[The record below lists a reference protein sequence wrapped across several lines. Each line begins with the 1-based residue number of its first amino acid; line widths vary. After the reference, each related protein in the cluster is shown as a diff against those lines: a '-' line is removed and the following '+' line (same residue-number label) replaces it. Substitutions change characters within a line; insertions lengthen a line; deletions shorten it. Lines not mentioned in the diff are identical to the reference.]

1 MKNIWNKYKR
11 EFVVLIATIAMCVVF
26 TALNKNFLNYS
37 NFITVLQQMVLNG
50 ILAVG
55 MMFTIITGGIDLSV
69 GCTYAITGIVVAS
82 CTVTY
87 GMNPILAI
95 IVGILIGA
103 VLGAF
108 NGFLINKLKLQPF
121 IATLGTMSLYRGI
134 AYVVT
139 GGVPVTNVPESYRN
153 IFNGELFAGVR
164 SYIVVMV
171 VVFVI
176 AHIILSKM
184 RSGDYLYAIGG
195 NEEAAKLSGVFT
207 IITGGIDLSVGCTYA
222 ITGIVVASCTVTY
235 GMNPILAIIVGILIG
250 AVLGAF
256 NGFLINKLKLQP
268 FIATLGTMSLY
279 RGIAYVVTGGV
290 PVTNVP
296 ESYRNIFN
304 GELFAGVRSYIVVMV
319 VVFVIAHIILS
330 KMRSGDY
337 LYAIGGNEEAAK
349 LSGVNVIKTK
359 YVAYIFCGI
368 CAAIAGMIMLASLGS
383 AEATAGQAYETN
395 AIAAAAIGGTR
406 MAGGKGTALGTFFGA
421 LMLAVLKVGM
431 VVINVDSFWQFVVT
445 GIIIIVASYFEFI
458 QQDIKGFVSR
468 HKKTA

>member
-1 MKNIWNKYKR
+1 MKGIWNKYKR
-11 EFVVLIATIAMCVVF
+11 EFVVLIATLAMCVVF
-26 TALNKNFLNYS
+26 TVLNKNFLNYS
-37 NFITVLQQMVLNG
+37 NFLTVLQQMVLNG

-82 CTVTY
+82 CTVNY
-87 GMNPILAI
+87 GMNPFLAI
-95 IVGILIGA
+95 LVGILIGA

-108 NGFLINKLKLQPF
+108 NGFLINQLKLQPF

-139 GGVPVTNVPESYRN
+139 GGVPVTNVPTSYRD
-153 IFNGELFAGVR
+153 IFNGIVFGGVR
-164 SYIVVMV
+164 NYIIVMV

-176 AHIILSKM
+176 AHILLSKM
-184 RSGDYLYAIGG
+184 RSGDYLYA
-195 NEEAAKLSGVFT
+195 V
-207 IITGGIDLSVGCTYA
+207 
-222 ITGIVVASCTVTY
+222 
-235 GMNPILAIIVGILIG
+235 
-250 AVLGAF
+250 
-256 NGFLINKLKLQP
+256 
-268 FIATLGTMSLY
+268 
-279 RGIAYVVTGGV
+279 
-290 PVTNVP
+290 
-296 ESYRNIFN
+296 
-304 GELFAGVRSYIVVMV
+304 
-319 VVFVIAHIILS
+319 
-330 KMRSGDY
+330 
-337 LYAIGGNEEAAK
+337 GGNEEAAK

-359 YVAYIFCGI
+359 YIAYIFCGI

>member
-11 EFVVLIATIAMCVVF
+11 EFVVLIATLAMCVVF
-26 TALNKNFLNYS
+26 TILNKNFVQYN
-37 NFITVLQQMVLNG
+37 NIITVLQQMVLNG
-50 ILAVG
+50 VLAVG

-82 CTVTY
+82 CTVNY
-87 GMNPILAI
+87 GMNPFLAI
-95 IVGILIGA
+95 VVGILIGA

-139 GGVPVTNVPESYRN
+139 GGVPVTNVPDSYRN
-153 IFNGELFAGVR
+153 IFNGEMFGGIR
-164 SYIVVMV
+164 YYIVVMI

-176 AHIILSKM
+176 AHVILSKM
-184 RSGDYLYAIGG
+184 KSGDYLYAVGG
-195 NEEAAKLSGVFT
+195 NG
-207 IITGGIDLSVGCTYA
+207 
-222 ITGIVVASCTVTY
+222 
-235 GMNPILAIIVGILIG
+235 
-250 AVLGAF
+250 
-256 NGFLINKLKLQP
+256 
-268 FIATLGTMSLY
+268 
-279 RGIAYVVTGGV
+279 
-290 PVTNVP
+290 
-296 ESYRNIFN
+296 
-304 GELFAGVRSYIVVMV
+304 
-319 VVFVIAHIILS
+319 
-330 KMRSGDY
+330 
-337 LYAIGGNEEAAK
+337 EAAK

-359 YVAYIFCGI
+359 YIAYIFCGI

-406 MAGGKGTALGTFFGA
+406 MAGGKGTALGTFIGA
-421 LMLAVLKVGM
+421 LMLSVLKVGM

>member
-1 MKNIWNKYKR
+1 MKGIWNKYKR
-11 EFVVLIATIAMCVVF
+11 EFVVLIATLAMCVVF
-26 TALNKNFLNYS
+26 TVLNKNFLNYS
-37 NFITVLQQMVLNG
+37 NFLTVLQQMVLNG

-82 CTVTY
+82 CTVNY
-87 GMNPILAI
+87 GMNPFLAI
-95 IVGILIGA
+95 LVGILIGA

-108 NGFLINKLKLQPF
+108 NGFLINQLKLQPF

-139 GGVPVTNVPESYRN
+139 GGVPVTNVQTSYRD
-153 IFNGELFAGVR
+153 IFNGIVFGGVR
-164 SYIVVMV
+164 SYIIVMV

-176 AHIILSKM
+176 AHILLSKM
-184 RSGDYLYAIGG
+184 RSGDYLYA
-195 NEEAAKLSGVFT
+195 V
-207 IITGGIDLSVGCTYA
+207 
-222 ITGIVVASCTVTY
+222 
-235 GMNPILAIIVGILIG
+235 
-250 AVLGAF
+250 
-256 NGFLINKLKLQP
+256 
-268 FIATLGTMSLY
+268 
-279 RGIAYVVTGGV
+279 
-290 PVTNVP
+290 
-296 ESYRNIFN
+296 
-304 GELFAGVRSYIVVMV
+304 
-319 VVFVIAHIILS
+319 
-330 KMRSGDY
+330 
-337 LYAIGGNEEAAK
+337 GGNEEAAK

-359 YVAYIFCGI
+359 YIAYIFCGI

-406 MAGGKGTALGTFFGA
+406 MAGGKGTALGTFIGA

-458 QQDIKGFVSR
+458 QQDIKGFVAR
-468 HKKTA
+468 HKKAAN

>member
-11 EFVVLIATIAMCVVF
+11 EFVVLIATLAMCVVF
-26 TALNKNFLNYS
+26 TILNKNFVQYNNL
-37 NFITVLQQMVLNG
+37 ITVLQQMVLNG
-50 ILAVG
+50 VLAVG

-82 CTVTY
+82 CTVNY
-87 GMNPILAI
+87 GMNPFLAI
-95 IVGILIGA
+95 VVGILIGA

-121 IATLGTMSLYRGI
+121 IATLGTMSLYRGM

-139 GGVPVTNVPESYRN
+139 GGVPVTNVPDSYRN
-153 IFNGELFAGVR
+153 IFNGEMFGGIR
-164 SYIVVMV
+164 YYIIVMI

-176 AHIILSKM
+176 AHVILSKM
-184 RSGDYLYAIGG
+184 KSGDYLYA
-195 NEEAAKLSGVFT
+195 V
-207 IITGGIDLSVGCTYA
+207 
-222 ITGIVVASCTVTY
+222 
-235 GMNPILAIIVGILIG
+235 
-250 AVLGAF
+250 
-256 NGFLINKLKLQP
+256 
-268 FIATLGTMSLY
+268 
-279 RGIAYVVTGGV
+279 
-290 PVTNVP
+290 
-296 ESYRNIFN
+296 
-304 GELFAGVRSYIVVMV
+304 
-319 VVFVIAHIILS
+319 
-330 KMRSGDY
+330 
-337 LYAIGGNEEAAK
+337 GGNEEAAK

-359 YVAYIFCGI
+359 YIAYIFCGI

-406 MAGGKGTALGTFFGA
+406 MAGGKGTALGTFIGA
-421 LMLAVLKVGM
+421 LMLSVLKVGM

>member
-1 MKNIWNKYKR
+1 MKGIWNKYKR
-11 EFVVLIATIAMCVVF
+11 EFVVLIATLAMCVVF
-26 TALNKNFLNYS
+26 TVLNKNFLNYS
-37 NFITVLQQMVLNG
+37 NFLTILQQMVLNG
-50 ILAVG
+50 VLAVG

-82 CTVTY
+82 CTVNY
-87 GMNPILAI
+87 GMNPFLAI
-95 IVGILIGA
+95 LVGILIGA

-108 NGFLINKLKLQPF
+108 NGFLINQLKLQPF

-139 GGVPVTNVPESYRN
+139 GGVPVTNVPTSYRD
-153 IFNGELFAGVR
+153 IFNGIMFGGVR
-164 SYIVVMV
+164 NYIIVMV

-184 RSGDYLYAIGG
+184 RSGDYLYA
-195 NEEAAKLSGVFT
+195 V
-207 IITGGIDLSVGCTYA
+207 
-222 ITGIVVASCTVTY
+222 
-235 GMNPILAIIVGILIG
+235 
-250 AVLGAF
+250 
-256 NGFLINKLKLQP
+256 
-268 FIATLGTMSLY
+268 
-279 RGIAYVVTGGV
+279 
-290 PVTNVP
+290 
-296 ESYRNIFN
+296 
-304 GELFAGVRSYIVVMV
+304 
-319 VVFVIAHIILS
+319 
-330 KMRSGDY
+330 
-337 LYAIGGNEEAAK
+337 GGNEEAAK

-359 YVAYIFCGI
+359 YIAYIFCGI

-406 MAGGKGTALGTFFGA
+406 MAGGKGTALGTFIGA

-458 QQDIKGFVSR
+458 QQDIKGFIAR
-468 HKKTA
+468 HKKAAN

>member
-1 MKNIWNKYKR
+1 MKGIWNKYKR
-11 EFVVLIATIAMCVVF
+11 EFVVLIATLAMCVVF
-26 TALNKNFLNYS
+26 TVLNKNFLNYS
-37 NFITVLQQMVLNG
+37 NFLTVLQQMVLNG

-82 CTVTY
+82 CTVNY
-87 GMNPILAI
+87 GMNPFLAI
-95 IVGILIGA
+95 LVGILIGA

-108 NGFLINKLKLQPF
+108 NGFLINQLKLQPF

-139 GGVPVTNVPESYRN
+139 GGVPVTNVPTSYRD
-153 IFNGELFAGVR
+153 IFNGIVFGGVR
-164 SYIVVMV
+164 NYIIVMV

-176 AHIILSKM
+176 AHILLSKM
-184 RSGDYLYAIGG
+184 RSGDYLYA
-195 NEEAAKLSGVFT
+195 V
-207 IITGGIDLSVGCTYA
+207 
-222 ITGIVVASCTVTY
+222 
-235 GMNPILAIIVGILIG
+235 
-250 AVLGAF
+250 
-256 NGFLINKLKLQP
+256 
-268 FIATLGTMSLY
+268 
-279 RGIAYVVTGGV
+279 
-290 PVTNVP
+290 
-296 ESYRNIFN
+296 
-304 GELFAGVRSYIVVMV
+304 
-319 VVFVIAHIILS
+319 
-330 KMRSGDY
+330 
-337 LYAIGGNEEAAK
+337 GGNEEAAK

-359 YVAYIFCGI
+359 YIAYIFCGI

-406 MAGGKGTALGTFFGA
+406 MAGGKGTALGTFIGA

-458 QQDIKGFVSR
+458 QQDIK
-468 HKKTA
+468 

>member
-1 MKNIWNKYKR
+1 MKGIWNKYKL
-11 EFVVLIATIAMCVVF
+11 EFVVLIATLAMCVVF
-26 TALNKNFLNYS
+26 TVLNKNFLNYS
-37 NFITVLQQMVLNG
+37 NFLTVLQQMVLNG

-82 CTVTY
+82 CTVNY
-87 GMNPILAI
+87 GMNPFLAI
-95 IVGILIGA
+95 LVGILIGA

-108 NGFLINKLKLQPF
+108 NGFLINQLKLQPF

-139 GGVPVTNVPESYRN
+139 GGVPVTNVPTSYRD
-153 IFNGELFAGVR
+153 IFNGIVFGGVR
-164 SYIVVMV
+164 NYIIVMV

-176 AHIILSKM
+176 AHILLSKM
-184 RSGDYLYAIGG
+184 RSGDYLYA
-195 NEEAAKLSGVFT
+195 V
-207 IITGGIDLSVGCTYA
+207 
-222 ITGIVVASCTVTY
+222 
-235 GMNPILAIIVGILIG
+235 
-250 AVLGAF
+250 
-256 NGFLINKLKLQP
+256 
-268 FIATLGTMSLY
+268 
-279 RGIAYVVTGGV
+279 
-290 PVTNVP
+290 
-296 ESYRNIFN
+296 
-304 GELFAGVRSYIVVMV
+304 
-319 VVFVIAHIILS
+319 
-330 KMRSGDY
+330 
-337 LYAIGGNEEAAK
+337 GGNEEAAK

-359 YVAYIFCGI
+359 YIAYIFCGI

-406 MAGGKGTALGTFFGA
+406 MAGGKGTALGTFIGA

-458 QQDIKGFVSR
+458 QQDIKGFVAR
-468 HKKTA
+468 HKKAAN

>member
-139 GGVPVTNVPESYRN
+139 GGVPVTNVPTSYRD
-153 IFNGELFAGVR
+153 IFNGIVFGGVR
-164 SYIVVMV
+164 NYIIVMV

-176 AHIILSKM
+176 AHILLSKM
-184 RSGDYLYAIGG
+184 RSGDYLYA
-195 NEEAAKLSGVFT
+195 V
-207 IITGGIDLSVGCTYA
+207 
-222 ITGIVVASCTVTY
+222 
-235 GMNPILAIIVGILIG
+235 
-250 AVLGAF
+250 
-256 NGFLINKLKLQP
+256 
-268 FIATLGTMSLY
+268 
-279 RGIAYVVTGGV
+279 
-290 PVTNVP
+290 
-296 ESYRNIFN
+296 
-304 GELFAGVRSYIVVMV
+304 
-319 VVFVIAHIILS
+319 
-330 KMRSGDY
+330 
-337 LYAIGGNEEAAK
+337 GGNEEAAK

-359 YVAYIFCGI
+359 YIAYIFCGI

-406 MAGGKGTALGTFFGA
+406 MAGGKGTALGTFIGA

-458 QQDIKGFVSR
+458 QQDIKGFVAR
-468 HKKTA
+468 HKKAAN

>member
-87 GMNPILAI
+87 GMNPVLAI
-95 IVGILIGA
+95 VVGIVIGA

-153 IFNGELFAGVR
+153 IFNGEIFAGVR
-164 SYIVVMV
+164 SYIVV
-171 VVFVI
+171 
-176 AHIILSKM
+176 
-184 RSGDYLYAIGG
+184 
-195 NEEAAKLSGVFT
+195 
-207 IITGGIDLSVGCTYA
+207 
-222 ITGIVVASCTVTY
+222 
-235 GMNPILAIIVGILIG
+235 
-250 AVLGAF
+250 
-256 NGFLINKLKLQP
+256 
-268 FIATLGTMSLY
+268 
-279 RGIAYVVTGGV
+279 
-290 PVTNVP
+290 
-296 ESYRNIFN
+296 
-304 GELFAGVRSYIVVMV
+304 
-319 VVFVIAHIILS
+319 
-330 KMRSGDY
+330 MRSGDY

>member
-11 EFVVLIATIAMCVVF
+11 EFVVLIATLAMCVVF
-26 TALNKNFLNYS
+26 TILNNI
-37 NFITVLQQMVLNG
+37 ITVLQQMVLNG
-50 ILAVG
+50 VLAVG

-82 CTVTY
+82 CTVNY
-87 GMNPILAI
+87 GMNPFLAI
-95 IVGILIGA
+95 VVGILIGA

-139 GGVPVTNVPESYRN
+139 GGVPVTNVPDSYRN
-153 IFNGELFAGVR
+153 IFNGEMFGGIR
-164 SYIVVMV
+164 YYIVVMI

-176 AHIILSKM
+176 AHVILSKM
-184 RSGDYLYAIGG
+184 KSGDYLYA
-195 NEEAAKLSGVFT
+195 V
-207 IITGGIDLSVGCTYA
+207 
-222 ITGIVVASCTVTY
+222 
-235 GMNPILAIIVGILIG
+235 
-250 AVLGAF
+250 
-256 NGFLINKLKLQP
+256 
-268 FIATLGTMSLY
+268 
-279 RGIAYVVTGGV
+279 
-290 PVTNVP
+290 
-296 ESYRNIFN
+296 
-304 GELFAGVRSYIVVMV
+304 
-319 VVFVIAHIILS
+319 
-330 KMRSGDY
+330 
-337 LYAIGGNEEAAK
+337 GGNEEAAK

-359 YVAYIFCGI
+359 YKAYIFCGI

-406 MAGGKGTALGTFFGA
+406 MAGGKGTALGTFIGA
-421 LMLAVLKVGM
+421 LMLSVLKVGM

>member
-1 MKNIWNKYKR
+1 MKGIWNKYKR
-11 EFVVLIATIAMCVVF
+11 EFVVLIATLAMCVVF
-26 TALNKNFLNYS
+26 TVLNKNFLNYS
-37 NFITVLQQMVLNG
+37 NFLTVLQQMVLNG

-82 CTVTY
+82 CTVNY
-87 GMNPILAI
+87 GMNPFLAI
-95 IVGILIGA
+95 LVGILIGA

-108 NGFLINKLKLQPF
+108 NGFLINQLKLQPF

-139 GGVPVTNVPESYRN
+139 GGVPVTNVPTSYRD
-153 IFNGELFAGVR
+153 IFNGIVFGGVR
-164 SYIVVMV
+164 SYIIVMV

-176 AHIILSKM
+176 AHILLSKM
-184 RSGDYLYAIGG
+184 RSGDYSYA
-195 NEEAAKLSGVFT
+195 V
-207 IITGGIDLSVGCTYA
+207 
-222 ITGIVVASCTVTY
+222 
-235 GMNPILAIIVGILIG
+235 
-250 AVLGAF
+250 
-256 NGFLINKLKLQP
+256 
-268 FIATLGTMSLY
+268 
-279 RGIAYVVTGGV
+279 
-290 PVTNVP
+290 
-296 ESYRNIFN
+296 
-304 GELFAGVRSYIVVMV
+304 
-319 VVFVIAHIILS
+319 
-330 KMRSGDY
+330 
-337 LYAIGGNEEAAK
+337 GGNEEAAK

-359 YVAYIFCGI
+359 YIAYIFCGI

-406 MAGGKGTALGTFFGA
+406 MAGGKGTALGTFIGA

-458 QQDIKGFVSR
+458 QQDIKGFVAR
-468 HKKTA
+468 HKKAAN

>member
-153 IFNGELFAGVR
+153 IF
-164 SYIVVMV
+164 
-171 VVFVI
+171 
-176 AHIILSKM
+176 K
-184 RSGDYLYAIGG
+184 
-195 NEEAAKLSGVFT
+195 
-207 IITGGIDLSVGCTYA
+207 
-222 ITGIVVASCTVTY
+222 
-235 GMNPILAIIVGILIG
+235 
-250 AVLGAF
+250 
-256 NGFLINKLKLQP
+256 
-268 FIATLGTMSLY
+268 
-279 RGIAYVVTGGV
+279 
-290 PVTNVP
+290 
-296 ESYRNIFN
+296 

>member
-11 EFVVLIATIAMCVVF
+11 EFVVLIATLAMCMVF
-26 TALNKNFLNYS
+26 TILNKNFVQYNNL
-37 NFITVLQQMVLNG
+37 ITVLQQMVLNG
-50 ILAVG
+50 VLAVG

-82 CTVTY
+82 CTVNY
-87 GMNPILAI
+87 GMNPFLAI

-139 GGVPVTNVPESYRN
+139 GGVPVTNVPDSYRN
-153 IFNGELFAGVR
+153 IFNGEMFGGIR
-164 SYIVVMV
+164 YYIIVMI

-176 AHIILSKM
+176 AHVILSKM
-184 RSGDYLYAIGG
+184 KSGDYLYA
-195 NEEAAKLSGVFT
+195 V
-207 IITGGIDLSVGCTYA
+207 
-222 ITGIVVASCTVTY
+222 
-235 GMNPILAIIVGILIG
+235 
-250 AVLGAF
+250 
-256 NGFLINKLKLQP
+256 
-268 FIATLGTMSLY
+268 
-279 RGIAYVVTGGV
+279 
-290 PVTNVP
+290 
-296 ESYRNIFN
+296 
-304 GELFAGVRSYIVVMV
+304 
-319 VVFVIAHIILS
+319 
-330 KMRSGDY
+330 
-337 LYAIGGNEEAAK
+337 GGNEEAAK

-406 MAGGKGTALGTFFGA
+406 MAGGKGTALGTFIGA
-421 LMLAVLKVGM
+421 LMLSVLKVGM

>member
-139 GGVPVTNVPESYRN
+139 GGVPVTNVPESYR
-153 IFNGELFAGVR
+153 
-164 SYIVVMV
+164 S
-171 VVFVI
+171 
-176 AHIILSKM
+176 
-184 RSGDYLYAIGG
+184 
-195 NEEAAKLSGVFT
+195 
-207 IITGGIDLSVGCTYA
+207 
-222 ITGIVVASCTVTY
+222 
-235 GMNPILAIIVGILIG
+235 
-250 AVLGAF
+250 
-256 NGFLINKLKLQP
+256 
-268 FIATLGTMSLY
+268 
-279 RGIAYVVTGGV
+279 
-290 PVTNVP
+290 
-296 ESYRNIFN
+296 IFN

>member
-1 MKNIWNKYKR
+1 MKGIWNKYKR
-11 EFVVLIATIAMCVVF
+11 EFVVLIATLAMCVVF
-26 TALNKNFLNYS
+26 TVLNKNFLNYS
-37 NFITVLQQMVLNG
+37 NFLTVLQQMVLNG

-82 CTVTY
+82 CTVNY
-87 GMNPILAI
+87 GMNPFLAI
-95 IVGILIGA
+95 LVGILIGA

-108 NGFLINKLKLQPF
+108 NGFLINQLKLQPF

-139 GGVPVTNVPESYRN
+139 GGVPVTNVPTSYRD
-153 IFNGELFAGVR
+153 IFNGIVFGGVR
-164 SYIVVMV
+164 NYIIVMV

-176 AHIILSKM
+176 AHILLSKM
-184 RSGDYLYAIGG
+184 RSGDYLYA
-195 NEEAAKLSGVFT
+195 V
-207 IITGGIDLSVGCTYA
+207 
-222 ITGIVVASCTVTY
+222 
-235 GMNPILAIIVGILIG
+235 
-250 AVLGAF
+250 
-256 NGFLINKLKLQP
+256 
-268 FIATLGTMSLY
+268 
-279 RGIAYVVTGGV
+279 
-290 PVTNVP
+290 
-296 ESYRNIFN
+296 
-304 GELFAGVRSYIVVMV
+304 
-319 VVFVIAHIILS
+319 
-330 KMRSGDY
+330 
-337 LYAIGGNEEAAK
+337 GGNEEAAK

-359 YVAYIFCGI
+359 YIAYIFCGI

-406 MAGGKGTALGTFFGA
+406 MAGGKGTALGTFIGA

-458 QQDIKGFVSR
+458 QQDIKGLLHVI
-468 HKKTA
+468 KKLQTK